1 MNSLFQQLNGSQ
13 QSPSLPNNIKQMI
26 NMFKGMSNPK
36 AYIEQQ
42 INNNPQLK
50 AIMQSS
56 NGNYEL
62 AFKNMCKQMNVNP
75 DEIINMLK

>member
-1 MNSLFQQLNGSQ
+1 MNSLFQQLNGNRNL
-13 QSPSLPNNIKQMI
+13 SLPTNIRQMISNIKA
-26 NMFKGMSNPK
+26 MSNPR

-42 INNNPQLK
+42 INSNPQFKSMLQ
-50 AIMQSS
+50 AS

-75 DEIINMLK
+75 EDIINMLR